1 MGEHHALGVAGGAGR
16 VEDRRRRVG
25 VEVPVALL
33 DLLGVLVPVRR
44 PAGDEVVPRDEA
56 VAVRGLIGVEHHDG
70 GDGVEGVAPALELVG
85 ALEDRHLRAR
95 LAGDEGH
102 LLGGEGV
109 VDRHRGRRR
118 VHRAHVADQ
127 VLDPVGG
134 HDRDGV
140 ADLHARPDER
150 GGEVEGRLAGL
161 RPGERAPG
169 LALRDPVPVGVGR
182 LVGVRRRGVGQRVD
196 EGAAG
201 DGLLDPR
208 AVRGDVGVDGIGQHV
223 GHAGLLGDV
232 TGVTIL
238 THARVR
244 WLGLRSR
251 RRCGRCRSRPE
262 AGRRTA
268 RAPAGRRTA
277 R

>member
-1 MGEHHALGVAGGAGR
+1 MTKRSPSGAW
-16 VEDRRRRVG
+16 VG
-25 VEVPVALL
+25 VEH
-33 DLLGVLVPVRR
+33 D
-44 PAGDEVVPRDEA
+44 
-56 VAVRGLIGVEHHDG
+56 DG

-85 ALEDRHLRAR
+85 ALEDRDARAR
-95 LAGDEGH
+95 LARDEGH

-140 ADLHARPDER
+140 ADLHAGLDQR
-150 GGEVEGRLAGL
+150 GGDVEGRLAGL
-161 RPGERAPG
+161 RPGEGAPR
-169 LALRDPVPVGVGR
+169 LALRDAVLVAVRR

-208 AVRGDVGVDGIGQHV
+208 AVGLDGIGQHV
-223 GHAGLLGDV
+223 GH
-232 TGVTIL
+232 
-238 THARVR
+238 R
-244 WLGLRSR
+244 
-251 RRCGRCRSRPE
+251 
-262 AGRRTA
+262 
-268 RAPAGRRTA
+268 RAPRGM
-277 R
+277 